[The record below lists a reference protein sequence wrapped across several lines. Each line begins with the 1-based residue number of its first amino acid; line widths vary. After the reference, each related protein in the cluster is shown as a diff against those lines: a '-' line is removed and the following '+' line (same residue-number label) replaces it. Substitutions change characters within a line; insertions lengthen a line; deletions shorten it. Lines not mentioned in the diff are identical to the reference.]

1 MASFLTK
8 TARKKLARQAAA
20 EAYGK
25 KPNNYQVGKAG
36 KIIDKLV
43 NDNPKKFINFDD
55 VRYCTPKHEAI
66 ITATIKVIIA
76 ESEALLGNQQKL
88 F

>member
-8 TARKKLARQAAA
+8 TARKKLARQAAS

-36 KIIDKLV
+36 EIIDKLV
-43 NDNPKKFINFDD
+43 NDNPKQFINFDN
-55 VRYCTPKHEAI
+55 VRYCTPRHDEI
-66 ITATIKVIIA
+66 ITATV
-76 ESEALLGNQQKL
+76 EALSGDQQKL

>member
-8 TARKKLARQAAA
+8 TARNKLARQAAS

-25 KPNNYQVGKAG
+25 KPNNHQVGKVG

-43 NDNPKKFINFDD
+43 NDNPKQFIEFHD
-55 VRYCTPKHEAI
+55 RFCTPKHDAI
-66 ITATIKVIIA
+66 ITENCRRIVR
-76 ESEALLGNQQKL
+76 ES
-88 F
+88 